1 MIAFKLRPAAFKKGI
16 IMFSSKQND
25 YFEAKYV
32 NTILFR
38 WTKTRNIEV
47 GLIPLFFIPL
57 KKIIVFTKMA
67 VSDKRV

>member
-1 MIAFKLRPAAFKKGI
+1 MIAFKLRSAAFKKGI

-47 GLIPLFFIPL
+47 GLISLIL
-57 KKIIVFTKMA
+57 YSLEKKYSFYKDGCV
-67 VSDKRV
+67 